1 MNSRHPS
8 STYAAVRP
16 TRHVELRMKQGFNR
30 MTLENN
36 GEEFVRL
43 KRSLQA
49 FQSARINATYADIK
63 NSDEYAQIGKFFFE
77 KLYAPE
83 DFSFR
88 DTSMKTLHKLLD
100 GKIYTGIIS
109 AVSKVIELHDLTD
122 SQDDRMVEQMIAM
135 GVGVDMNMDQYQRV
149 YRSLDNYDQRI
160 AQIELSAEVTR
171 IFHRLSKKWIVA
183 VSLNTVRTAA
193 HLIGMGKI
201 LDFIHEGYTGFRV
214 IKNIDFFVET
224 IDSRE
229 RAWHDEIWSNA
240 GKVNESA
247 ITATQ

>member
-1 MNSRHPS
+1 
-8 STYAAVRP
+8 
-16 TRHVELRMKQGFNR
+16 
-30 MTLENN
+30 
-36 GEEFVRL
+36 
-43 KRSLQA
+43 
-49 FQSARINATYADIK
+49 
-63 NSDEYAQIGKFFFE
+63 
-77 KLYAPE
+77 
-83 DFSFR
+83 
-88 DTSMKTLHKLLD
+88 
-100 GKIYTGIIS
+100 
-109 AVSKVIELHDLTD
+109 
-122 SQDDRMVEQMIAM
+122 MVEQMIAM

>member
-1 MNSRHPS
+1 
-8 STYAAVRP
+8 
-16 TRHVELRMKQGFNR
+16 MKQGFNR
-30 MTLENN
+30 MTAEKNS
-36 GEEFVRL
+36 EEFIRL
-43 KRSLQA
+43 KRALQA

-63 NSDEYAQIGKFFFE
+63 KSAEYAQIGKFFFE

-122 SQDDRMVEQMIAM
+122 SQDDRMVEQMMAM
-135 GVGVDMNMDQYQRV
+135 GVGVDMNMDQYQEV

-171 IFHRLSKKWIVA
+171 TFHRLSKKWIVA

-214 IKNIDFFVET
+214 IKNIDYFVET

-240 GKVNESA
+240 DKASESA
-247 ITATQ
+247 MTATR

>member
-1 MNSRHPS
+1 MNP
-8 STYAAVRP
+8 
-16 TRHVELRMKQGFNR
+16 GFRR
-30 MTLENN
+30 MTPDNN
-36 GEEFVRL
+36 SEEFVRL
-43 KRSLQA
+43 KRALQA

-63 NSDEYAQIGKFFFE
+63 ESAEYAQIGKFFFE

-88 DTSMKTLHKLLD
+88 NTSMKKLHKLLD

-122 SQDDRMVEQMIAM
+122 SQDDRMVAQMMAM
-135 GVGVDMNMDQYQRV
+135 GVGVDMDMDQYQAV

-183 VSLNTVRTAA
+183 VSLKTVRTAA

-201 LDFIHEGYTGFRV
+201 IDFINEGYTGFRA
-214 IKNIDFFVET
+214 INNIDYFVET

-229 RAWHDEIWSNA
+229 RAWHEEIWSNA
-240 GKVNESA
+240 GKA
-247 ITATQ
+247 RGPAKTATP